1 MEIGFV
7 GLGKMGA
14 NMVRRLLQ
22 GGHQVQVFDRSV
34 AAAQELEK
42 EGAKAQGDL
51 ASLVA
56 ALPAPRVI
64 WMMIPA
70 GPPVDETI
78 EQLRPHLRAG
88 DVLIDGGNTRFTD
101 TIERGKRLA
110 TQDIL
115 YLDAGT
121 SGGVWGL
128 KNGYCLMV
136 GGEKKAFQILEPVL
150 KTLAPPNGYIHA
162 GPSGAGHYVKMIH
175 NGIEYGMMQAYAE
188 GFDMMKSSRY
198 QFDLPQVANLWNQGS
213 VVRSWLLELAARAL
227 AEDPNLDGLK
237 GYVEDSGEGRWTVE
251 ESIHLS
257 VPTPVITASLQARF
271 RSRRENTF
279 SDRFLS
285 ALRNQFGGHA
295 VKK

>member
-14 NMVRRLLQ
+14 NMVRRLVQ
-22 GGHQVQVFDRSV
+22 GGHQVNVFDRSANV
-34 AAAQELEK
+34 AQDLQK
-42 EGAKAQGDL
+42 EGAKAR
-51 ASLVA
+51 ASLQELVS
-56 ALPAPRVI
+56 ALPSPRVV

-78 EQLRPHLRAG
+78 EQIRPHLKAG
-88 DVLIDGGNTRFTD
+88 DILIDGGNTRFTD
-101 TIERGKRLA
+101 SIERSKRLA
-110 TQDIL
+110 AHGIL
-115 YLDAGT
+115 FVDAGT
-121 SGGVWGL
+121 SGGIWGL

-136 GGEKKAFQILEPVL
+136 GGEKQAIQTLEPVL
-150 KTLAPPNGYIHA
+150 KTLAPANGYIHA
-162 GPSGAGHYVKMIH
+162 GPSGAGHYVKMVH

-188 GFDMMKSSRY
+188 GFDMMKASRY
-198 QFDLPQVANLWNQGS
+198 QFDLPAIANLWNQGS

-227 AEDPNLDGLK
+227 TEDPNLDGLK

-251 ESIHLS
+251 ESIQLS

-271 RSRRENTF
+271 SSRRENTF
-279 SDRFLS
+279 SNKFLS

>member
-56 ALPAPRVI
+56 ALPAPRVV